1 MHETREAWL
10 IEATKHL
17 RPWFEQE
24 EAPLPN
30 IQVSIGVQ
38 PGATTLATCY
48 MDDKEP
54 GDPEYTSNI
63 YVTPAVDPEEPTRL
77 LDILLHEMVHAAN
90 HFQGINGH
98 GKEFGAIARA
108 LGLTGKMTATVASE
122 ELKERL
128 APIAEVLG
136 PFPHKVMD
144 LAGRGLGPG
153 GKKKQTTRMVK
164 AQCTECT
171 YTVRLS
177 RKWIEVAL
185 PICPNVDCGAYQHE
199 MLVDDV

>member
-24 EAPLPN
+24 DAPLPN

-48 MDDKEP
+48 PDDKEP

-108 LGLTGKMTATVASE
+108 LGLTGKMVATVASP
-122 ELKERL
+122 ELVERL
-128 APIAEVLG
+128 QPIAEVLG
-136 PFPHKVMD
+136 PFPHNPMN
-144 LAGRGLGPG
+144 LAARGLGPG
-153 GKKKQTTRMVK
+153 GKPKQTTRMIK
-164 AQCTECT
+164 TWCGDCG
-171 YTVRLS
+171 YTSRTS
-177 RKWIEVAL
+177 RKWLEVAIPL
-185 PICPNVDCGAYQHE
+185 CPNVDCGAYQHE
-199 MLVDDV
+199 MLVEGA